1 MKLYCGARQLQALV
15 RLRTTSH
22 SSGPSRTG
30 SWRGTRRP
38 CPTRRRCDAESADA
52 PSSPIDTAPRTQRD
66 SPWNAPSDLKRTRPD
81 GWRPR

>member
-30 SWRGTRRP
+30 SSEGHSP
-38 CPTRRRCDAESADA
+38 SLPSRRRCDAEWTDA
-52 PSSPIDTAPRTQRD
+52 PSSPIAPRPARNGTF
-66 SPWNAPSDLKRTRPD
+66 L
-81 GWRPR
+81 G